1 MAAVMS
7 SRCLRSRSFL
17 ASTESSDGL
26 SDEWPGEDSDGEL
39 LPLSGILVT
48 QENRLENYSLQ
59 FNPFLFVCDKSVFN
73 GEFVISVSLPS

>member
-1 MAAVMS
+1 MS

-17 ASTESSDGL
+17 ASAESSDGL

-48 QENRLENYSLQ
+48 QENWLENDSLQ
-59 FNPFLFVCDKSVFN
+59 FNPFLFVWDKSVFI